1 MCLPRWPPCVV
12 LPQSGKTALMEASD
26 RGHTVVVQ
34 ALIGAG
40 ANPNLQDE
48 VRGDHGDAF
57 ESVYEA

>member
-1 MCLPRWPPCVV
+1 VKLCVCRDDPPCVV

-26 RGHTVVVQ
+26 RGHTEVVQ

-48 VRGDHGDAF
+48 VGGDHSDALHL
-57 ESVYEA
+57 